1 MRPKE
6 EKNKINESS
15 KRLLLLGALA
25 LGGIL
30 LATILFNIF
39 QSGNSQRKIGEYQP
53 PVQSGEPGFL
63 QNEPA
68 GLQTDEEELDFDPPD
83 PQSIFDRPVS
93 QPTARTSQP
102 GPQQPDRRQELYEQA
117 LSSDIKIGGE
127 VRVSDD
133 VNPSMEQAAIGRSVS
148 SAFPADRRQSNSTGQ
163 EPLRF
168 TEEQNNQGTVEFN
181 HPPTPYTLLEG
192 TMIEATLQTGVS
204 SALPGNIVGMINR
217 DVYDSINQEHLII
230 PRGTRIVGTYDS
242 GIAFDQRKMMMSWQR
257 LLFPDG
263 RSIQLPS
270 FPTHD
275 LQGMSGLGGEVNT
288 HFWRIFG
295 QSAMLSLIGAGAS
308 LAVSP
313 NRAGLFGA
321 MSARELIAVQIAED
335 FQRVAN
341 MVLQRNM
348 NRQPTIVIE
357 AGTPFTIYLLDD
369 LSFEEPY
376 TYTEAWYG
384 E

>member
-1 MRPKE
+1 
-6 EKNKINESS
+6 
-15 KRLLLLGALA
+15 
-25 LGGIL
+25 
-30 LATILFNIF
+30 
-39 QSGNSQRKIGEYQP
+39 
-53 PVQSGEPGFL
+53 
-63 QNEPA
+63 
-68 GLQTDEEELDFDPPD
+68 
-83 PQSIFDRPVS
+83 
-93 QPTARTSQP
+93 
-102 GPQQPDRRQELYEQA
+102 
-117 LSSDIKIGGE
+117 
-127 VRVSDD
+127 
-133 VNPSMEQAAIGRSVS
+133 
-148 SAFPADRRQSNSTGQ
+148 
-163 EPLRF
+163 
-168 TEEQNNQGTVEFN
+168 
-181 HPPTPYTLLEG
+181 
-192 TMIEATLQTGVS
+192 
-204 SALPGNIVGMINR
+204 
-217 DVYDSINQEHLII
+217 
-230 PRGTRIVGTYDS
+230 
-242 GIAFDQRKMMMSWQR
+242 MMMSWQR

-275 LQGMSGLGGEVNT
+275 LQGMSGLGGDVNT

-376 TYTEAWYG
+376 IYTEAWYG

>member
-6 EKNKINESS
+6 EKSKINESS

-39 QSGNSQRKIGEYQP
+39 QSRNAQREIGEYQP
-53 PVQSGEPGFL
+53 PVQAGEPGFL

-68 GLQTDEEELDFDPPD
+68 GSQSAEEELDFDPPE
-83 PQSIFDRPVS
+83 PQSIFDRRAL
-93 QPTARTSQP
+93 QPTARTGQS

-127 VRVSDD
+127 VRVRDEE
-133 VNPSMEQAAIGRSVS
+133 PTMEQTATGRTVS
-148 SAFPADRRQSNSTGQ
+148 STYLADGSRSIPNSQ

-168 TEEQNNQGTVEFN
+168 TEQKNSRETVEFN
-181 HPPTPYTLLEG
+181 YPSTPFTLMEG

-204 SALPGNIVGMINR
+204 SALPGNIVGIINR
-217 DVYDSINQEHLII
+217 DVYDSINQNYLII
-230 PRGTRIVGTYDS
+230 PRGTRIIGEYES
-242 GIAFDQRKMMMSWQR
+242 GIAFDQRKMMMSWKR

-263 RSIQLPS
+263 RSINLPS

-275 LQGMSGLGGEVNT
+275 LEGMSGLGGDVNT

-313 NRAGLFGA
+313 NRSGLFGA

-348 NRQPTIVIE
+348 NRQPTIEIE
-357 AGTPFTIYLLDD
+357 AGTPFIIYLLDD